1 MAGSMGRRKF
11 LAGSAAAAGATVL
24 GCKSASRSGSG
35 DRKAREFYELRTYQ
49 IPNPEKKAIVDRYL
63 ETALVPALNRN
74 SIDRVGVFVA
84 MEDPADHSITVLI
97 PYPTLGHFEGITS
110 ALLAD
115 ADYVA
120 ASREM
125 FDRPKRD
132 PAYSRINSRLM
143 QAFKSMPVIE
153 MPAETAARKPR
164 MFEIRTYESHT
175 MEMTAL
181 KVEMFDKGETQLMRD
196 VKMGP
201 VFFGET
207 LIGDNVPNLTYM
219 LSAAD
224 MDAHL
229 AHWKAFKV
237 SPVWVL
243 MKKIARYKGSLTKII
258 KSFVVPT
265 AYSQI

>member
-1 MAGSMGRRKF
+1 MAESIGRRKF
-11 LAGSAAAAGATVL
+11 LAGSAAAAGATIL

-35 DRKAREFYELRTYQ
+35 DRKAREFYEVRTYQ

-63 ETALVPALNRN
+63 GTALVPALNRN

-84 MEDPADHSITVLI
+84 MEDSDDHSITVLI
-97 PYPTLGHFEGITS
+97 PYPTLGHLEGITS

-115 ADYVA
+115 ANYVA
-120 ASREM
+120 AAREM
-125 FDRPKRD
+125 FDQPKRK

-143 QAFKSMPVIE
+143 QAFKSIPVIE
-153 MPAETAARKPR
+153 MPAETTARKPR

-196 VKMGP
+196 VKLGP

-229 AHWKAFKV
+229 EHWKAFKV
-237 SPVWVL
+237 SPVWGR
-243 MKKIARYKGSLTKII
+243 MKKIKRYKGSLTKVR
-258 KSFVVPT
+258 KSLVVPT